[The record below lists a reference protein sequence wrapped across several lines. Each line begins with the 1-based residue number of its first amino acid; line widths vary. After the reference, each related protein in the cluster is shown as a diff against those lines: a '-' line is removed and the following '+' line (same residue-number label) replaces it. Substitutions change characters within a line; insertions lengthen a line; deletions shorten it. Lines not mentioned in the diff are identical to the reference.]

1 MRRAAEAGK
10 SAARLALQSAGGA
23 AYAALH
29 LPPLLSLDCQRYK
42 WRQNQSHVEVF
53 VPLPEGLQAT
63 AGWATAPVPV
73 PTVVASP
80 LVDSGGAAGSVSGA
94 PASGGGAAGT
104 IDG

>member
-1 MRRAAEAGK
+1 MQGEP
-10 SAARLALQSAGGA
+10 SSAGI
-23 AYAALH
+23 
-29 LPPLLSLDCQRYK
+29 PLDSTL
-42 WRQNQSHVEVF
+42 
-53 VPLPEGLQAT
+53 PLPEGLQAT